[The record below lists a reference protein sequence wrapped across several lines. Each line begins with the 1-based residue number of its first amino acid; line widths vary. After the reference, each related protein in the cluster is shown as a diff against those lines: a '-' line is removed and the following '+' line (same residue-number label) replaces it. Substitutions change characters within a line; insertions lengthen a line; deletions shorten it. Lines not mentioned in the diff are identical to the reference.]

1 MVLVFDLDDT
11 LCETDAYSEQYILNF
26 IKQHNLPY
34 KLIQHTARFAEKK
47 FDWDVDT
54 ALRWYK
60 QYGDEMMLNFPAK
73 LNAVK
78 VINRL
83 HDLGHRIVIATA
95 RATDWHTNPKDI
107 TLQWLQNMGLKYD
120 KLYIG
125 RVDKELICE
134 AEHADVFMDDD
145 LNITSRVAEHLGHT
159 GIQVFMATSDYNKD
173 KEVPDGVV
181 RVDDM
186 KNMLRE
192 ISVNRTH
199 FKKNNQE
206 YMH

>member
-11 LCETDAYSEQYILNF
+11 VCETDKFSEQYI
-26 IKQHNLPY
+26 KQFFKQNNLPY
-34 KLIQHTARFAEKK
+34 QFINPTARFAEKK
-47 FDWDVDT
+47 FDWDADT

-95 RATDWHTNPKDI
+95 RATDWHTNPKEI
-107 TLQWLQNMGLKYD
+107 TEMWLANNGIKYD
-120 KLYIG
+120 KLCLG

-134 AEHADVFMDDD
+134 AEHADVFVDDD
-145 LNITSRVAEHLGHT
+145 INITGRVAEHLGNT
-159 GIQVFMATSDYNKD
+159 GIQVFLATSDYNKSIQ
-173 KEVPDGVV
+173 EQPGVT
-181 RVDDM
+181 RVKDFKDII
-186 KNMLRE
+186 RQ
-192 ISVNRTH
+192 ISINRTH
-199 FKKNNQE
+199 QKGL
-206 YMH
+206 MR